1 MKKTYIKYLF
11 VASAA
16 FFASCEVE
24 FDEPITDEG
33 FYDSGEANLSN
44 FVAVGNSLTA
54 GFADSALY
62 ITGQE
67 NSYPNI
73 LANQFALAGG
83 GEFTQPLVDDNLGGL
98 LLSGT
103 QIAQNRFVLT
113 VDANGEPGQGIL
125 EGMPTTDVANAL
137 ASPFNNMG
145 IPGAKSFHL
154 VTPGY
159 GDVNGV
165 LTGTANPYF
174 ARIATS
180 SSATVIGDAASLS
193 PSFFSLWIGNND
205 ILSYATSGGSGVD
218 QTGNLDPATYG
229 PNDITDP
236 NVFASVFSDEVAALA
251 AGGGQGVLLNIPD
264 VTSIPFFTTVPVFSV
279 PLDQATADLLN
290 ASFAQYNDEA
300 LPALVSFGVISPE
313 EAAARVVSYEA
324 GLGNAPIITDT
335 DLTDITAILQGP
347 PINLDPQT
355 AALLGQLRQANEN
368 DLIVL
373 TAASVLGTQV
383 GDDPLAINGVSIP
396 LANQFVLTAT
406 EQSRVS
412 AAAASYNATIQNVAV
427 ANDLAFVDARAAL
440 AQVAS
445 GGVSSNGIL
454 LTNEFVT
461 GGAFSLDGVHPTPRG
476 YAYTANLI
484 IQAINSKYQA
494 SIPMVDIGTF
504 GTVTA
509 ANN

>member
-1 MKKTYIKYLF
+1 MKTYIKYLF

-16 FFASCEVE
+16 FFASCEVD

-33 FYDSGEANLSN
+33 FYTTGEAIMSS

-54 GFADSALY
+54 GYADGALY

-83 GEFTQPLVDDNLGGL
+83 GAFTQPLVDDNLGGL
-98 LLSGT
+98 LLSGN
-103 QIAQNRFVLT
+103 QIAENRFVLA
-113 VDANGEPGQGIL
+113 VDANGNPGPARLSGT
-125 EGMPTTDVANAL
+125 PTTDVANGL

-154 VTPGY
+154 VAPGY

-165 LTGTANPYF
+165 LTGTANPYY

-180 SSATVIGDAASLS
+180 GSATVIGDATSLN

-218 QTGNLDPATYG
+218 QAGNLDPSTYG

-236 NVFASVFSDEVAALA
+236 NVFASVFSQEVEALA
-251 AGGGQGVLLNIPD
+251 AGGSGGVVLNIPD
-264 VTSIPFFTTVPVFSV
+264 VTSIPYFTTVPVNSI
-279 PLDQATADLLN
+279 PLDAATAEALN
-290 ASFAQYNDEA
+290 ANFALYNDLV
-300 LPALVSFGVISPE
+300 LPGLVSFGVITAE
-313 EAAARVVSYEA
+313 EAAMRTVSFEA
-324 GLGNAPIITDT
+324 GLGNAPIIVDT
-335 DLTDITAILQGP
+335 DLTDVTTILQGP
-347 PINLDPQT
+347 PANLDPVT
-355 AALLGQLRQANEN
+355 AALLGQLRQANAN

-373 TAASVLGTQV
+373 TAASVIGTQV
-383 GDDPLAINGVSIP
+383 GDDPTAINGVSVP

-406 EQSRVS
+406 EQARV
-412 AAAASYNATIQNVAV
+412 AAAGAAYNAAIQNIAA
-427 ANDLAFVDARAAL
+427 ANDIAFVDARSAL
-440 AQVAS
+440 AQVAN
-445 GGVSSNGIL
+445 GGVMSDGVM

-484 IQAINSKYQA
+484 IDAINSKYGA
-494 SIPMVDIGTF
+494 NIPNVDIGTF
-504 GTVTA
+504 GTVTLS
-509 ANN
+509 ND